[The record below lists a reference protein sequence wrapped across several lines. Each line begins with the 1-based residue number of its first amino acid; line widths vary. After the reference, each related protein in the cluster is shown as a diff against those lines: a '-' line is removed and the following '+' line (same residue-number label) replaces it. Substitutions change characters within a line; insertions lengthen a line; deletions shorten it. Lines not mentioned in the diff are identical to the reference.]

1 MEGTSSNAPP
11 IDGLPHRPIASS
23 YMIRASH
30 VIDPQHQAG
39 SLMRELVWVDREG
52 VEHPL
57 TETRGGYLVPRL
69 SLDGRCLLYTANES
83 GQREVYVRPFPGL

>member
-1 MEGTSSNAPP
+1 
-11 IDGLPHRPIASS
+11 
-23 YMIRASH
+23 
-30 VIDPQHQAG
+30 
-39 SLMRELVWVDREG
+39 MRELVWVDREG